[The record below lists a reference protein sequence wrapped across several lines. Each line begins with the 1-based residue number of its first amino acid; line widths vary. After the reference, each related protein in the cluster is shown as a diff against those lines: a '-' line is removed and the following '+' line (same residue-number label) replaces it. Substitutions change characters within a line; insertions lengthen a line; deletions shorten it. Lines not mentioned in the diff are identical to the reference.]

1 MIDSTDLEEASNP
14 GSGLT
19 GRDAAPRWLDAAPRW
34 LDALNSFLDRAYL
47 QADRDTGF

>member
-19 GRDAAPRWLDAAPRW
+19 GRDAAPRWLDA
-34 LDALNSFLDRAYL
+34 LNSFLDRAYL